1 MQALITTLIE
11 NFEFSPPRDKRAHIY
26 RKPGTMMIPMAEGET
41 GAWLGLYVKAL
52 N

>member
-1 MQALITTLIE
+1 MQALITTLVE
-11 NFEFSPPRDKRAHIY
+11 NFEFSMPKDKRARIY
-26 RKPGTMMIPMAEGET
+26 RKPGNMMIPMADGEE